1 VDKYFT
7 PIDAKMQA
15 AHQALLKDYSE
26 IRAGRITPAY
36 VDGVV
41 VEAYG
46 QRNPLKDVATISAP
60 QAKVLV
66 VEPWDKNLLKEVER
80 AILKANIG
88 VTPTNDGQRVRLVF
102 PDLTLEERKK
112 MVARISQLTEKFREE
127 IRSVRRDVRDDIKA
141 QERPRNSPRMSSI
154 GLRKSSTSSQRSMS
168 QRSTK
173 PSKPRRRR
181 SCLCRDA

>member
-1 VDKYFT
+1 MDKYFT
-7 PIDAKMQA
+7 PIDAKMLA

-36 VDGVV
+36 LDGVV

-66 VEPWDKNLLKEVER
+66 IEPWDKSLLKEVER

-102 PDLTLEERKK
+102 PDLTLDERKK
-112 MVARISQLTEKFREE
+112 MVARIAQLTEKFREE
-127 IRSVRRDVRDDIKA
+127 IRAIRRDVRDDIKA
-141 QERPRNSPRMSSI
+141 KEKAKELSEDEQDRLEGELDKLTDKHVADVNKAFEAKEKEILS
-154 GLRKSSTSSQRSMS
+154 L
-168 QRSTK
+168 
-173 PSKPRRRR
+173 
-181 SCLCRDA
+181 

>member
-66 VEPWDKNLLKEVER
+66 IEPWDKNLLKEVER

-141 QERPRNSPRMSSI
+141 QEKAKELSEDEQHRLEEELDKLTEKHVTEINRALEAKEKEILS
-154 GLRKSSTSSQRSMS
+154 L
-168 QRSTK
+168 
-173 PSKPRRRR
+173 
-181 SCLCRDA
+181 

>member
-1 VDKYFT
+1 MDKYFT

-36 VDGVV
+36 LDGVV

-66 VEPWDKNLLKEVER
+66 IEPWDKSLLKEVER

-102 PDLTLEERKK
+102 PDLTLDERKK
-112 MVARISQLTEKFREE
+112 MVARIAQLTEKFREE
-127 IRSVRRDVRDDIKA
+127 IRAIRRDVRDDIKA
-141 QERPRNSPRMSSI
+141 KEKAKELSEDDQHRLEDELDKLTDKHIADVNKAFEAKEKEILS
-154 GLRKSSTSSQRSMS
+154 L
-168 QRSTK
+168 
-173 PSKPRRRR
+173 
-181 SCLCRDA
+181 

>member
-1 VDKYFT
+1 
-7 PIDAKMQA
+7 MQA

-60 QAKVLV
+60 QAKILV
-66 VEPWDKNLLKEVER
+66 VEPWDKSLLKEVER

-102 PDLTLEERKK
+102 PDLTLDERKK
-112 MVARISQLTEKFREE
+112 MVARISQLTEKSLEE
-127 IRSVRRDVRDDIKA
+127 IASVGGEAADNIKRRRR
-141 QERPRNSPRMSSI
+141 QRNSPRMSSI
-154 GLRKSSTSSQRSMS
+154 GLR
-168 QRSTK
+168 
-173 PSKPRRRR
+173 
-181 SCLCRDA
+181 

>member
-1 VDKYFT
+1 MDKYFT
-7 PIDAKMQA
+7 PIDVKMQA
-15 AHQALLKDYSE
+15 AFQALLKDYSE

-102 PDLTLEERKK
+102 PDLTLDERKK

-127 IRSVRRDVRDDIKA
+127 IRSIRREVRDDIKA
-141 QERPRNSPRMSSI
+141 KEKAKELSEDEQHRLEEELDKLTDKHVAEVNKAFEAKEKEILS
-154 GLRKSSTSSQRSMS
+154 L
-168 QRSTK
+168 
-173 PSKPRRRR
+173 
-181 SCLCRDA
+181 

>member
-1 VDKYFT
+1 MDKYFT
-7 PIDAKMQA
+7 PIDARMQA
-15 AHQALLKDYSE
+15 AHEALLKDYAE

-36 VDGVV
+36 LDGVV

-46 QRNPLKDVATISAP
+46 QRTPLKDVATISAP

-102 PDLTLEERKK
+102 PDLTQEERNK

-127 IRSVRRDVRDDIKA
+127 VRAIRREVRDDIKA
-141 QERPRNSPRMSSI
+141 KEKAKELSEDEEHRLEDELDKLTDRHIAAINQAFEAKEKEILS
-154 GLRKSSTSSQRSMS
+154 L
-168 QRSTK
+168 
-173 PSKPRRRR
+173 
-181 SCLCRDA
+181 

>member
-112 MVARISQLTEKFREE
+112 MVTRISQLTEKFREE

-141 QERPRNSPRMSSI
+141 KEKAKELSEDEQHRLEEELDKLTDKHVTEINKAFEAKEKEILS
-154 GLRKSSTSSQRSMS
+154 L
-168 QRSTK
+168 
-173 PSKPRRRR
+173 
-181 SCLCRDA
+181 

>member
-1 VDKYFT
+1 MDKYFT

-66 VEPWDKNLLKEVER
+66 IEPWDKSLLKEVER

-141 QERPRNSPRMSSI
+141 QEKAKELSEDEQHRLEEELDKLTEKHVTEINKALEAKEKEILS
-154 GLRKSSTSSQRSMS
+154 L
-168 QRSTK
+168 
-173 PSKPRRRR
+173 
-181 SCLCRDA
+181 

>member
-7 PIDAKMQA
+7 PIDARMQA

-66 VEPWDKNLLKEVER
+66 IEPWDKNLLKEVER

-127 IRSVRRDVRDDIKA
+127 IRSVRREVRDDIKA
-141 QERPRNSPRMSSI
+141 QEKAKELSEDEQHRLEEELDKLTEKHVTEINKALEAKEKEILS
-154 GLRKSSTSSQRSMS
+154 L
-168 QRSTK
+168 
-173 PSKPRRRR
+173 
-181 SCLCRDA
+181 

>member
-66 VEPWDKNLLKEVER
+66 IEPWDKSLLKEVER

-141 QERPRNSPRMSSI
+141 QEKAKELSEDEQHRLEEELDKLTEKHVTEINKALEAKEKEILS
-154 GLRKSSTSSQRSMS
+154 L
-168 QRSTK
+168 
-173 PSKPRRRR
+173 
-181 SCLCRDA
+181 

>member
-1 VDKYFT
+1 MDKFFT
-7 PIDAKMQA
+7 PVDAKMQA
-15 AHQALLKDYSE
+15 AQQALLKDYAE

-36 VDGVV
+36 LDGVV

-46 QRNPLKDVATISAP
+46 QRSPLKDVATISAP

-66 VEPWDKNLLKEVER
+66 VEPWDKSLLKEVER

-127 IRSVRRDVRDDIKA
+127 IRAIRRDVRDDIKA
-141 QERPRNSPRMSSI
+141 KEKAKELSEDEQHRLEEELDKLTDKHIAEVNKAFEAKEKEILS
-154 GLRKSSTSSQRSMS
+154 L
-168 QRSTK
+168 
-173 PSKPRRRR
+173 
-181 SCLCRDA
+181 

>member
-66 VEPWDKNLLKEVER
+66 IEPWDKNLLKEVER

-127 IRSVRRDVRDDIKA
+127 IRSVRRDVRDDLKA
-141 QERPRNSPRMSSI
+141 QEKAKELSEDEQHRLEEELDKLTEKHVTEINKALEAKEKEILS
-154 GLRKSSTSSQRSMS
+154 L
-168 QRSTK
+168 
-173 PSKPRRRR
+173 
-181 SCLCRDA
+181 

>member
-1 VDKYFT
+1 MDKYFT

-60 QAKVLV
+60 QAKILV
-66 VEPWDKNLLKEVER
+66 IEPWDKSLLKEVER

-127 IRSVRRDVRDDIKA
+127 IRSVRREVRDDIKA
-141 QERPRNSPRMSSI
+141 QEKAKELSEDEQHRLEEELDKLTEKHVTEINKALEAKEKEILS
-154 GLRKSSTSSQRSMS
+154 L
-168 QRSTK
+168 
-173 PSKPRRRR
+173 
-181 SCLCRDA
+181 

>member
-1 VDKYFT
+1 MDKYFT

-36 VDGVV
+36 LDGVV

-66 VEPWDKNLLKEVER
+66 IEPWDKSLLKEVER
-80 AILKANIG
+80 AVLKANIG
-88 VTPTNDGQRVRLVF
+88 VTPSNDGQRVRLVF
-102 PDLTLEERKK
+102 PDLTLDERKK
-112 MVARISQLTEKFREE
+112 MVARIAQLTEKFREE
-127 IRSVRRDVRDDIKA
+127 IRAIRRDVRDDIKA
-141 QERPRNSPRMSSI
+141 KEKAKELSEDEQHRLEEELDKLTDKHVADVNKAFEAKEKEILS
-154 GLRKSSTSSQRSMS
+154 L
-168 QRSTK
+168 
-173 PSKPRRRR
+173 
-181 SCLCRDA
+181 

>member
-1 VDKYFT
+1 MDKYFT
-7 PIDAKMQA
+7 PIDARMQA
-15 AHQALLKDYSE
+15 AHEALLKDYAE

-36 VDGVV
+36 LDGVV

-46 QRNPLKDVATISAP
+46 QRTPLKDVATISAP

-102 PDLTLEERKK
+102 PDLTQEEPKK
-112 MVARISQLTEKFREE
+112 MVPRISQLTEKFREE
-127 IRSVRRDVRDDIKA
+127 VRAIRREVRDDIKA
-141 QERPRNSPRMSSI
+141 KEKAKELSEDEEHRLEDELDKLTDRHIAAINQAFEAKEKEILS
-154 GLRKSSTSSQRSMS
+154 L
-168 QRSTK
+168 
-173 PSKPRRRR
+173 
-181 SCLCRDA
+181 

>member
-1 VDKYFT
+1 MDKYFT
-7 PIDAKMQA
+7 PIDARMQA
-15 AHQALLKDYSE
+15 AHQALLKDYAE

-36 VDGVV
+36 LDGVV

-46 QRNPLKDVATISAP
+46 QRTPLKDVATISAP

-102 PDLTLEERKK
+102 PDLTEEERKK

-127 IRSVRRDVRDDIKA
+127 VRAIRREVRDDIKA
-141 QERPRNSPRMSSI
+141 KEKAKELSEDEERRLEDELDKLTEKHIAEINQAFEAKEKEILS
-154 GLRKSSTSSQRSMS
+154 L
-168 QRSTK
+168 
-173 PSKPRRRR
+173 
-181 SCLCRDA
+181 

>member
-1 VDKYFT
+1 MDKYFT
-7 PIDAKMQA
+7 PIDARMQA
-15 AHQALLKDYSE
+15 AHEALLKDYAE

-36 VDGVV
+36 LDGVV

-46 QRNPLKDVATISAP
+46 QRTPLKDVATISAP

-102 PDLTLEERKK
+102 PDLTEEERKK

-127 IRSVRRDVRDDIKA
+127 VRAIRREVRDDIKA
-141 QERPRNSPRMSSI
+141 KE
-154 GLRKSSTSSQRSMS
+154 K
-168 QRSTK
+168 TK
-173 PSKPRRRR
+173 ELSEDEEHRLEDELDKLTE
-181 SCLCRDA
+181 SHIAGINQAFEAKEKEILSL

>member
-66 VEPWDKNLLKEVER
+66 IEPWDKNLLKEVER

-141 QERPRNSPRMSSI
+141 QEKAKELSEDEQHRLEEELDKLTEKHVTEINKALEAKEKEILS
-154 GLRKSSTSSQRSMS
+154 L
-168 QRSTK
+168 
-173 PSKPRRRR
+173 
-181 SCLCRDA
+181 

>member
-1 VDKYFT
+1 MDKYFT

-46 QRNPLKDVATISAP
+46 QRSPLKDVSTISAP

-66 VEPWDKNLLKEVER
+66 IEPWDKSLLKEVER

-141 QERPRNSPRMSSI
+141 QEKAKELSEDEQHRLEEELDKLTEKHVTEINKALEAKEKEILS
-154 GLRKSSTSSQRSMS
+154 L
-168 QRSTK
+168 
-173 PSKPRRRR
+173 
-181 SCLCRDA
+181 

>member
-1 VDKYFT
+1 MDKYFT
-7 PIDAKMQA
+7 PVDARMQA

-36 VDGVV
+36 LDGVV

-60 QAKVLV
+60 QAKILV

-102 PDLTLEERKK
+102 PDLTLDERKK
-112 MVARISQLTEKFREE
+112 MVVRISQLTEKFREE
-127 IRSVRRDVRDDIKA
+127 IRAIRREVREGIKA
-141 QERPRNSPRMSSI
+141 KQ
-154 GLRKSSTSSQRSMS
+154 KSKELSEDEQHRLEEELDKLTDRHVAEVNKAFEAKEKEILS
-168 QRSTK
+168 
-173 PSKPRRRR
+173 
-181 SCLCRDA
+181 L

>member
-1 VDKYFT
+1 MDKYFT
-7 PIDAKMQA
+7 PIDARMQA
-15 AHQALLKDYSE
+15 ARQALLKDYAE

-36 VDGVV
+36 LDGVV

-46 QRNPLKDVATISAP
+46 QRTPLKDVATISAP

-102 PDLTLEERKK
+102 PDLTEEERKK

-127 IRSVRRDVRDDIKA
+127 VRAIRREVRDDIKA
-141 QERPRNSPRMSSI
+141 KE
-154 GLRKSSTSSQRSMS
+154 K
-168 QRSTK
+168 TK
-173 PSKPRRRR
+173 ELSEDEEHRLEDELDKLTE
-181 SCLCRDA
+181 SHIAGINQAFEAKEKEILSL

>member
-66 VEPWDKNLLKEVER
+66 IEPWDKNLLKEVER

-127 IRSVRRDVRDDIKA
+127 IRSVRREVRDDIKA
-141 QERPRNSPRMSSI
+141 QEKAKELSEDEQHRLEEELDKLTEKHVSEINKALEAKEKEILS
-154 GLRKSSTSSQRSMS
+154 L
-168 QRSTK
+168 
-173 PSKPRRRR
+173 
-181 SCLCRDA
+181 

>member
-1 VDKYFT
+1 MDKYFT
-7 PIDAKMQA
+7 PIDARMQA

-66 VEPWDKNLLKEVER
+66 IEPWDKNLLKEVER

-127 IRSVRRDVRDDIKA
+127 IRSVRREVRDDIKA
-141 QERPRNSPRMSSI
+141 QEKAKELSEDEQHRLEEELDKLTEKHVTEINKALEAKEKEILS
-154 GLRKSSTSSQRSMS
+154 L
-168 QRSTK
+168 
-173 PSKPRRRR
+173 
-181 SCLCRDA
+181 

>member
-102 PDLTLEERKK
+102 PDLTLDERKK

-141 QERPRNSPRMSSI
+141 KEKAKELSEDEQHRLEEELDKLTDKHVAEINKAFEAKEKEILS
-154 GLRKSSTSSQRSMS
+154 L
-168 QRSTK
+168 
-173 PSKPRRRR
+173 
-181 SCLCRDA
+181 

>member
-60 QAKVLV
+60 QAKILV
-66 VEPWDKNLLKEVER
+66 IEPWDKSLLKEVER

-127 IRSVRRDVRDDIKA
+127 IRSVRREVRDDIKA
-141 QERPRNSPRMSSI
+141 QEKAKELSEDEQHRLEEELDKLTEKHVTEINKALEAKEKEILS
-154 GLRKSSTSSQRSMS
+154 L
-168 QRSTK
+168 
-173 PSKPRRRR
+173 
-181 SCLCRDA
+181 

>member
-1 VDKYFT
+1 MDKYFT
-7 PIDAKMQA
+7 PIDARMQA
-15 AHQALLKDYSE
+15 AHQALLKDYAE

-36 VDGVV
+36 LDGVV

-46 QRNPLKDVATISAP
+46 QRTPLKDVATISAP

-102 PDLTLEERKK
+102 PDLTQEERKK

-127 IRSVRRDVRDDIKA
+127 VRAIRREVRDDIKA
-141 QERPRNSPRMSSI
+141 KEKAKELSEDEERRLEDELDKLTEKHIAEINQAFEAKEKEILS
-154 GLRKSSTSSQRSMS
+154 L
-168 QRSTK
+168 
-173 PSKPRRRR
+173 
-181 SCLCRDA
+181 

>member
-1 VDKYFT
+1 MDKYFT

-66 VEPWDKNLLKEVER
+66 IEPWDKNLLKEVER

-127 IRSVRRDVRDDIKA
+127 IRSVRREVRDDIKA
-141 QERPRNSPRMSSI
+141 QEKAKELSEDEQHRLEEELDKLTEKHVTEINKALEAKEKEILS
-154 GLRKSSTSSQRSMS
+154 L
-168 QRSTK
+168 
-173 PSKPRRRR
+173 
-181 SCLCRDA
+181 